1 MLQNCRLIRQI
12 GKFCRRFG
20 NETGGGGWPYL
31 FLVLRV
37 ALIPCQYCFADPDV
51 ETLDWRAV
59 CGRTA
64 RTVRREGRAGALPY
78 PYRERLSSRR
88 KPGSTM
94 PCQRQTA
101 CGTTPEL
108 RLEPRLEPIECRDI
122 APETAVPHG
131 AWIPAFAGIT
141 GVVVIP
147 AKAGIHNALQVP
159 GSVQHY
165 SRAAIRAD
173 IRQRWYAFPRPADQA
188 GSPFRKLR
196 AKQRCSPRPSARY
209 VRPCVR
215 CWCWRCSV
223 RGWRR

>member
-1 MLQNCRLIRQI
+1 MRENRTYGSEGGESGCSSLPLSGEVVIPAKAGIHNALSAPDSVRHYTRAAIRAAVRADGVQGHCSRNCPV
-12 GKFCRRFG
+12 
-20 NETGGGGWPYL
+20 PY
-31 FLVLRV
+31 
-37 ALIPCQYCFADPDV
+37 
-51 ETLDWRAV
+51 
-59 CGRTA
+59 
-64 RTVRREGRAGALPY
+64 
-78 PYRERLSSRR
+78 
-88 KPGSTM
+88 
-94 PCQRQTA
+94 
-101 CGTTPEL
+101 
-108 RLEPRLEPIECRDI
+108 
-122 APETAVPHG
+122 G

-141 GVVVIP
+141 GEVVIP